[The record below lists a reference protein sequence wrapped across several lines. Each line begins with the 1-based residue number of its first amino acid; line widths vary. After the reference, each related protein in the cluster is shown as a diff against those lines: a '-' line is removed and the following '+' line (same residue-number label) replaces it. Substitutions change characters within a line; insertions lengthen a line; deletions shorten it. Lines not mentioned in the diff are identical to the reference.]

1 MHNRRTALSPTT
13 TFLLYTGSHDIMM
26 DGWVDYVHFSFIG
39 EHILLS
45 SLRLNTVWEFF
56 LGVLL
61 TSVICLSERF
71 LSFAISR
78 HWGPHFIGRSRLAK
92 AVWRTVLYG
101 VATTL
106 RLTYMLIA
114 MSYQVGLILAVVVM
128 LSVGQFFLEY
138 VDAAPGKS
146 ATYDKLRD
154 LPLDSESEDD
164 SYNMSTRS
172 WQPRTRRMKSKPE
185 AILIHPGDSN
195 LARADA
201 AAQELGIAGDTER
214 VKANRYPVD
223 QDAWEYGKGR
233 DVARQ
238 LLGSTARRPR
248 SPQDH
253 PMPHIS
259 DGC

>member
-1 MHNRRTALSPTT
+1 
-13 TFLLYTGSHDIMM
+13 MM
-26 DGWVDYVHFSFIG
+26 DGGWVDYVHFSFLG

-45 SLRLNTVWEFF
+45 SLRLNTIWEFF
-56 LGVLL
+56 FGVLL
-61 TSVICLSERF
+61 TSVICLSERL
-71 LSFAISR
+71 LSFAISKQWHPR
-78 HWGPHFIGRSRLAK
+78 FIGRSRLAK
-92 AVWRTVLYG
+92 AVWRATLYG

-128 LSVGQFFLEY
+128 LSVGQFFFEY
-138 VDAAPGKS
+138 IDDAPAKS
-146 ATYDKLRD
+146 ATYDKIRD
-154 LPLDSESEDD
+154 PLDSESDDD
-164 SYNMSTRS
+164 SYNMSSRS
-172 WQPRTRRMKSKPE
+172 WQPRTRRTKSKPE

-238 LLGSTARRPR
+238 LLGGTTRRPQ

-253 PMPHIS
+253 RASQTS
-259 DGC
+259 DAS